1 MTNVIFISH
10 DLMSNP
16 DNKMQIQELSKLQG
30 SRITFIVFDNE
41 SHYHWSDF
49 YAKISGINEH
59 QIENVLWFVAD
70 SDFYDAKMSER
81 VSHYINFN
89 QKWKNMQP
97 KAFAILDVD
106 NAPMHKAFPNNF
118 VKVNKVISHN
128 DISNVDWI
136 LSGFGKDRE
145 ISSREFF
152 IADTHFCHANII
164 KYCNRPWNSGN
175 DEDGKL
181 VITPEDVERMNND
194 LIDNW
199 NKVVGPNDIVWHLGD
214 FCFGKN
220 KIEKSKEILEKLNG
234 KVNLVLGNHDLS
246 GTENIKK
253 YYDAG
258 FNKVYDRSILINGYV
273 ILSHVPMLFLNDN
286 CPFVNIAGHVH
297 DSTAFRTW
305 TPTQVIVS
313 VERHNYAPV
322 SWETIYA
329 KLNELNKN
337 DEAEVL

>member
-1 MTNVIFISH
+1 
-10 DLMSNP
+10 MSNP
-16 DNKMQIQELSKLQG
+16 DNYMQIQQLSKLQG
-30 SRITFIVFDNE
+30 SRIKFIVFDNDA
-41 SHYHWSDF
+41 HYNWSDD
-49 YAKISGINEH
+49 YIKKIGLNKNVID
-59 QIENVLWFVAD
+59 NVLWFSPDVDLHEAR
-70 SDFYDAKMSER
+70 MSER
-81 VSHYINFN
+81 ISHYINFDEH
-89 QKWKNMQP
+89 WKNLQP
-97 KAFAILDVD
+97 KAFAILDIE
-106 NAPMHKAFPNNF
+106 NPPMNKAFPNNF
-118 VKVNKVISHN
+118 VKTNPVIERK

-145 ISSREFF
+145 ITNREFF
-152 IADTHFCHANII
+152 IADTHFYHANII
-164 KYCNRPWNSGN
+164 KYCNRPWNSGR
-175 DEDGKL
+175 DENGKL
-181 VITPEDVERMNND
+181 VVTDEDVEKMNNS

-199 NKVVGPNDIVWHLGD
+199 NSVVGPNDLVWHLGD

-220 KIEKSKEILEKLNG
+220 KLERAKEILEKLNG

-246 GTENIKK
+246 GSDNIKK

-258 FNKVYDRSILINGYV
+258 FNKVYDHSILINGYV

-297 DSTAFRTW
+297 DSTAFSTW
-305 TPTQVIVS
+305 TPRQVIVS

-337 DEAEVL
+337 D

>member
-10 DLMSNP
+10 ELMSNS
-16 DNKMQIQELSKLQG
+16 DNKMQIQQLSKLQG
-30 SRITFIVFDNE
+30 SRIEFVVFDND
-41 SHYHWSDF
+41 SHHVLSDS
-49 YAKISGINEH
+49 YAASVGIASK
-59 QIENVLWFVAD
+59 QIENVLWHVAAD
-70 SDFYDAKMSER
+70 DYAAKMSDRISLYLTSE
-81 VSHYINFN
+81 S
-89 QKWKNMQP
+89 WKNLQV
-97 KAFAILDVD
+97 KAFVILDTD

-118 VKVNKVISHN
+118 VKVESLIAHK

-145 ISSREFF
+145 ISNREFF
-152 IADTHFCHANII
+152 IADTHFFHANII
-164 KYCNRPWNSGN
+164 KYCNRPWNSGK
-175 DEDGKL
+175 DSDGKL
-181 VITPEDVERMNND
+181 IVTDDDVEKMNQA
-194 LIDNW
+194 LISNW
-199 NKVVGPNDIVWHLGD
+199 NNVVGPDDTVWHLGD

-220 KIEKSKEILEKLNG
+220 KIERAKEILKQLNG

-246 GTENIKK
+246 GSDNIKK

-297 DSTAFRTW
+297 DSTAFSTW

-313 VERHNYAPV
+313 VERHNYSPV

-337 DEAEVL
+337 D